1 MEVDSE
7 QERRGGRIEGSAA
20 PRLKLVTRAQ
30 DLLRELGAFYMPLRL
45 MAASDVL
52 AALTLAAKHQVC
64 PESSSH
70 PVQYKWCHQGHVS
83 IYPGANETL
92 STYFGIL
99 TIYQAIRSVKQ
110 YLNEDYSVPASIDYR
125 SVTLLKYASV

>member
-7 QERRGGRIEGSAA
+7 QERRGVRIEGSAA
-20 PRLKLVTRAQ
+20 PQLKLVTRAQ

-64 PESSSH
+64 LKRGSH
-70 PVQYKWCHQGHVS
+70 PPQYKGYHQGHVS
-83 IYPGANETL
+83 IHPAANEPL
-92 STYFGIL
+92 RGNFGVL
-99 TIYQAIRSVKQ
+99 TTNLAMRSGRQ
-110 YLNEDYSVPASIDYR
+110 SE
-125 SVTLLKYASV
+125 